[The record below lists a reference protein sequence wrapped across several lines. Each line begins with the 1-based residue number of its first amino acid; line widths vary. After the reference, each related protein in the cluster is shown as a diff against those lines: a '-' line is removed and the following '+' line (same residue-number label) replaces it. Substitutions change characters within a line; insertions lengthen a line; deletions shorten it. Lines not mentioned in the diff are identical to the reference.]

1 VIVHLFPVGL
11 VSRGVNIVAE
21 RLDGSRQRLAKVL
34 QDCKFS
40 L

>member
-21 RLDGSRQRLAKVL
+21 RLDGSRRR
-34 QDCKFS
+34 
-40 L
+40 